1 MKYVYVPNNYDYDEI
16 NKKFSDFDEFI
27 KVQIKCRSEIEKII
41 MSFLNFENIDNNLE
55 QYNIPII
62 EDKEYNFY
70 HKFSTFGSKYIYL
83 RNNIHVERLDLE
95 DINYIKKCI
104 ISNDSLSSDFIFK
117 HLNILLFEKGDKIFL
132 GPTNIENLVNSQ
144 SIIFEFSFDQ
154 IKCIDV
160 EHLLK
165 IENIYNNIVK
175 YVKNLVMK
183 YLKLPVSFIKYNKIP
198 DLYKKNEK
206 RL

>member
-1 MKYVYVPNNYDYDEI
+1 M
-16 NKKFSDFDEFI
+16 
-27 KVQIKCRSEIEKII
+27 
-41 MSFLNFENIDNNLE
+41 
-55 QYNIPII
+55 
-62 EDKEYNFY
+62 
-70 HKFSTFGSKYIYL
+70 
-83 RNNIHVERLDLE
+83 
-95 DINYIKKCI
+95 
-104 ISNDSLSSDFIFK
+104 
-117 HLNILLFEKGDKIFL
+117 NILLFEKGDKIFL

-165 IENIYNNIVK
+165 IENIYDNIVI

-198 DLYKKNEK
+198 DLYKKWK
-206 RL
+206 KVIKYILFIIFFYACK